1 LAEIQRK
8 IIKKGKQNAVSRL
21 FHAKSDKETIAGW
34 KSDLNKI
41 LLVFNVRSVVV
52 VWLLLTVHS
61 QTELALNTHTIV
73 SGMDH
78 NVTRVDN
85 NVTKI
90 HAIVSNIDSTV
101 MKIREETGSKNPL
114 VSIAYTMFVIERT
127 LTVTQAQTR
136 SAISTNNGSGI

>member
-1 LAEIQRK
+1 VARSEPSTDDALDCSTLVEIQRK
-8 IIKKGKQNAVSRL
+8 ITKKGKQNAVSRL

-52 VWLLLTVHS
+52 VWLLLTVRP

-78 NVTRVDN
+78 

-101 MKIREETGSKNPL
+101 MKIREGTDNQNLL
-114 VSIAYTMFVIERT
+114 VSITYTMFATE
-127 LTVTQAQTR
+127 
-136 SAISTNNGSGI
+136 